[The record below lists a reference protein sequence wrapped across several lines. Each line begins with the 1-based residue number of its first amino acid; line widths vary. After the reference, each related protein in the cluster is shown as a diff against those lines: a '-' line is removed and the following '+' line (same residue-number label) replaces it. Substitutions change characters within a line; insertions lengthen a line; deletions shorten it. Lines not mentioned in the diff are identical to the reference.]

1 MMCGFLLEMVGFGV
15 VPLGVGWVMG
25 IALGLIEVVEWG
37 VIQDMR
43 QLEGLN
49 QALC

>member
-1 MMCGFLLEMVGFGV
+1 
-15 VPLGVGWVMG
+15 MG

-43 QLEGLN
+43 QLGGLN
-49 QALC
+49 QALCQVGKDVQDLKGWIHH